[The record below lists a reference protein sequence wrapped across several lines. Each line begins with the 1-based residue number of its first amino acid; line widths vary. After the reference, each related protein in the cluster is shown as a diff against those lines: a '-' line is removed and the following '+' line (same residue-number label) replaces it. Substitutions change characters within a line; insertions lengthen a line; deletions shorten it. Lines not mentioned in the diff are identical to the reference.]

1 MAHCDYDE
9 MITKWLRNVSV
20 CYVRILSWLRV
31 WVIIRKRFAK
41 TRADSN
47 WVREKKIMN
56 SELIRGNNSCNKPKK
71 MIFDVKWIHE
81 INSDFMVNKRNR

>member
-47 WVREKKIMN
+47 WVREKKWWIQ
-56 SELIRGNNSCNKPKK
+56 SWFAETIVVTSRR
-71 MIFDVKWIHE
+71 KW
-81 INSDFMVNKRNR
+81 FLM